1 MSYNKIRKYG
11 NKKVESH
18 GLKFDSKLEL
28 YCYNLFKD
36 NGFDFEFQKT
46 ITLIN
51 KFKYNSESI
60 RAITMIVDFV
70 IHHMGIDLYI
80 DSKGFPTEVSKIKYK
95 MLKNQ
100 LKEEP
105 NTEVLWL
112 KSQKQAIQFIN
123 NLKERKDE
131 HSKQSYIAW

>member
-11 NKKVESH
+11 NKKVESN

-28 YCYNLFKD
+28 FCYNLFKD

-46 ITLIN
+46 ITLVN

-60 RAITMIVDFV
+60 RAITIIVDFV
-70 IHHMGIDLYI
+70 IHYMGVDLYI

-95 MLKNQ
+95 LLKNQ
-100 LKEEP
+100 LKDEP

-131 HSKQSYIAW
+131 YSKQSYIAW

>member
-1 MSYNKIRKYG
+1 
-11 NKKVESH
+11 
-18 GLKFDSKLEL
+18 
-28 YCYNLFKD
+28 
-36 NGFDFEFQKT
+36 
-46 ITLIN
+46 
-51 KFKYNSESI
+51 
-60 RAITMIVDFV
+60 MIVDFV